1 MSRPVNINETLT
13 FNPSAYDSGTFTT
26 STNTSYRTSNALTDT
41 SSISY
46 ARFTISS
53 TSQYCIYSFN
63 VTGIPTNATITS
75 VSCSVKAYATSTNV
89 TTRTVQLYSGTTAMG
104 SAYTL
109 PTSNSTFTIT
119 NPGTWTLAQLA
130 NAKIRFNGQGRS
142 SGYNTYYIRFYGA
155 NLSITY
161 SIQGT
166 EYEIT
171 STLATDAVD
180 SIDPAGLN
188 YVFEGNAYE
197 LAIYTDNINDITV
210 EDNGVDV
217 TSQLVLTHPT
227 GGSSTDTFIPSSFDY
242 TNSIYDTTS
251 GTNGVYDTN
260 YIDNGLT
267 DHNSSTRAAI
277 YAVQGSNA
285 DTYIY
290 YNFDCSSIPRNA
302 TITSVSCQVNAGN
315 QGTNYYSSNYRQVQ
329 LCSGTTAKGS
339 SQNITGTNT
348 DPTTVTV
355 NGGSSWTREELDDIK
370 IRYWVRRG
378 TSNTTTGSTIS
389 FYGATLSVTYT
400 VPAEDYYV
408 YTLSNVSAD
417 HTIIISDAIIE
428 IPDEDPQYDYY
439 PITISSIN
447 ATTEPGRGTIRVVE
461 GTSQMITIYPD
472 DPSIA
477 LVTDNGVDI
486 TNQLVAHGGTIPTP
500 TVTTAPN
507 ASYGFNL
514 NGNTGYYVSQNA
526 GVNNSA
532 AVCRVTFNLPVRCLV
547 TIQYINSG
555 EETFDFGVFGKVDT
569 TLSTSGW
576 TASDS
581 GGDTTTDAGLEQLRC
596 NTSAYNSTSA
606 KTLTYEIQ
614 SGTHYI
620 DIKYGKDQASND
632 GNDSLQWKITNIEA
646 LEPNNYYT
654 YTLSNIQEAHSLI
667 FIFGDVT
674 YYFVNADG
682 TGAKLFPSGSM
693 VQLPGDY
700 YTLTIVPDDYSYN
713 VTVTDNNTDVTSQVQ
728 RKEEEITKEGNTYTV
743 VNYIYKLNNIQA
755 THNIVVQCSAA
766 NSLYIKINGG
776 WVQATHVYVKENNIW
791 SEVQDYSTLFDPDEI
806 YVSGN

>member
-1 MSRPVNINETLT
+1 MSRPININETLT
-13 FNPSAYDSGTFTT
+13 FAP
-26 STNTSYRTSNALTDT
+26 TSNVSTTGLSASSSYPASNGYTDA
-41 SSISY
+41 SSNTYVQFSLSNGTTGSTYYVFSVSGIPSG
-46 ARFTISS
+46 ATISS
-53 TSQYCIYSFN
+53 
-63 VTGIPTNATITS
+63 
-75 VSCSVKAYATSTNV
+75 VSCVARIRVNNTSRVTN
-89 TTRTVQLYSGTTAMG
+89 TQIQLYSGTTAKG
-104 SAYTL
+104 TSGTFASTS
-109 PTSNSTFTIT
+109 TSNTVTLDGGSWTIAELE
-119 NPGTWTLAQLA
+119 NARLYFKGT
-130 NAKIRFNGQGRS
+130 G
-142 SGYNTYYIRFYGA
+142 SGNNSRYIYFYGA
-155 NLSITY
+155 TLSISY
-161 SIQGT
+161 SLQGT
-166 EYEIT
+166 EYEII
-171 STLATDAVD
+171 STLGTDAVS
-180 SIDPAGLN
+180 SIDPAGQT
-188 YVFEGNAYE
+188 YVISGGDYE
-197 LAIYTDNINDITV
+197 LSVYIDSVDDIIV

-217 TSQLVLTHPT
+217 TDQLVLTHPT
-227 GGSSTDTFIPSSFDY
+227 GGSLTDTFIPSSFDY

-329 LCSGTTAKGS
+329 LCSGTTEKGS

-348 DPTTVTV
+348 SPTTVTV
-355 NGGSSWTREELDDIK
+355 NGGSSWTRAELDDIK

-428 IPDEDPQYDYY
+428 IPEEDPQYNYY

-447 ATTEPGRGTIRVVE
+447 ATTEPERGTTRVVE
-461 GTSQMITIYPD
+461 GTNQTITIYPS
-472 DPSIA
+472 DPLVT
-477 LVTDNGVDI
+477 LVTDNGVNI
-486 TNQLVAHGGTIPTP
+486 SSQLVSHGGTIPTP
-500 TVTTAPN
+500 TVATLSG
-507 ASYGFNL
+507 ASYGFTL
-514 NGNTGYYVSQNA
+514 NNSTGYYVSANQ
-526 GVNNSA
+526 GVDKSA
-532 AVCRVTFNLPVRCLV
+532 AVCRVSFDFPVRCLV
-547 TIQYINSG
+547 TINYINYA
-555 EETFDFGVFGKVDT
+555 EATYDFGIFGNIDVALNNNYKPA
-569 TLSTSGW
+569 SGSMPD
-576 TASDS
+576 SDYKL
-581 GGDTTTDAGLEQLRC
+581 AC
-596 NTSAYNSTSA
+596 NTSSMNTSSVQ
-606 KTLTYEIQ
+606 TITYEIP
-614 SGTHYI
+614 SGEHYV
-620 DIKYGKDQASND
+620 DIKFSKDDATSSN
-632 GNDSLQWKITNIEA
+632 NDTLQWKITNIEA

-667 FIFGDVT
+667 FIFGDVV

-700 YTLTIVPDDYSYN
+700 YSLTIVPDDYSYS

-728 RKEEEITKEGNTYTV
+728 RKEEEITKNGNTYTV
-743 VNYIYKLNNIQA
+743 VNYIYRLSNIQA
-755 THNIVVQCSAA
+755 THNIVVQASSNINNPFYIRVG
-766 NSLYIKINGG
+766 NS
-776 WVQATHVYVKENNIW
+776 WVKATKVYVRSGNQW
-791 SEVQDYSTLFDPDEI
+791 SEVQDYDGILDLTQV
-806 YVSGN
+806 YRKG